1 MYCPNCNALITHDS
15 KFCCY
20 CGKKINDNDV
30 NNTNINNNS
39 IYYSN
44 DNITN
49 NDSQKYLIIGIL
61 LAFFGSIPFGIG
73 VIILNEITYKK
84 QLANNLLGEA
94 KKTKKIMNIL
104 IIIGIVLLMT
114 SSIIRIAFAYLNA
127 TR

>member
-20 CGKKINDNDV
+20 CGKKITDNNI

-39 IYYSN
+39 IYSN
-44 DNITN
+44 NNIIN
-49 NDSQKYLIIGIL
+49 NDSQKYLIIGVL

-73 VIILNEITYKK
+73 VIIFNEITYKK
-84 QLANNLLGEA
+84 QLANNLLEEA
-94 KKTKKIMNIL
+94 KKTKKLMNTL
-104 IIIGIVLLMT
+104 IIIGIVLLVI
-114 SSIIRIAFAYLNA
+114 SIILRILFVYLNA

>member
-20 CGKKINDNDV
+20 CGKKINDND
-30 NNTNINNNS
+30 INNNS
-39 IYYSN
+39 TYSN
-44 DNITN
+44 NSIIN

-73 VIILNEITYKK
+73 IIILNEMTYKK
-84 QLANNLLGEA
+84 QLANNLLEEA
-94 KKTKKIMNIL
+94 KKTKKIMNTL
-104 IIIGIVLLMT
+104 IIIGIVLFVI
-114 SSIIRIAFAYLNA
+114 SIILRILFVYLNA

>member
-39 IYYSN
+39 TYSN
-44 DNITN
+44 NSIIN

-84 QLANNLLGEA
+84 QLANNLLEEA
-94 KKTKKIMNIL
+94 KKTKKNNEYPYNY
-104 IIIGIVLLMT
+104 
-114 SSIIRIAFAYLNA
+114 RNCFACNLNY
-127 TR
+127 T

>member
-39 IYYSN
+39 TYYSN
-44 DNITN
+44 NNITN
-49 NDSQKYLIIGIL
+49 DNSQKYLIIGIL

-73 VIILNEITYKK
+73 VIILNEMTYKK
-84 QLANNLLGEA
+84 QLANNLLEEA
-94 KKTKKIMNIL
+94 KKTKKIMNTL
-104 IIIGIVLLMT
+104 IIIGIVLLV
-114 SSIIRIAFAYLNA
+114 SSIILRILFVYLNA